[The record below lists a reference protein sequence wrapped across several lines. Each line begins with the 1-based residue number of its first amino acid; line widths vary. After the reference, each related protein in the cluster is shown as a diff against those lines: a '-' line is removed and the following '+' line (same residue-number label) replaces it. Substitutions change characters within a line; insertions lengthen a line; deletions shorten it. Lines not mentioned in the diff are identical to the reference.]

1 MNPERRRLG
10 IEPSDWAVF
19 AVVLALAVFATI
31 DSQYAFLV
39 ACLGIPGALIWIFR
53 IVVVHRH
60 RPQAAKT
67 LSIFGAFVLFAV
79 GPASCTIHTRLLEHR
94 LEAVIAALESHRS
107 AHGQFPKSLKELS
120 PQVDTACSS
129 RSPRQV
135 HYSTSNGNTEF
146 SLMCVNYGMNKHSYS
161 SVTRKWKGWD

>member
-1 MNPERRRLG
+1 MY
-10 IEPSDWAVF
+10 

-31 DSQYAFLV
+31 GSQYAFLV

-60 RPQAAKT
+60 RPQAAKR

-79 GPASCTIHTRLLEHR
+79 GPASCTIQTRLLEHR

-107 AHGQFPKSLKELS
+107 THGQYPKSLKELR
-120 PQVDTACSS
+120 PPLDADC
-129 RSPRQV
+129 SPRFPRPAN
-135 HYSTSNGNTEF
+135 YFASNGNTEF
-146 SLMCVNYGMNKHSYS
+146 SLTCVNYGMNKHTYS
-161 SVTRKWKGWD
+161 SVTRKWRDWD